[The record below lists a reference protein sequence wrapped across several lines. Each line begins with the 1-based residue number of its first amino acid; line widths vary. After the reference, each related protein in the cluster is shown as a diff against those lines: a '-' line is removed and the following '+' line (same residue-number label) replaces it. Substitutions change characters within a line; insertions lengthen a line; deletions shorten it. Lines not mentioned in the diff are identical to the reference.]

1 MNNLLSKKL
10 KEVIER
16 EVFIKNSQE
25 QIGFHE
31 DPDAWIFDFRNVL
44 MRGEIA
50 DAVSEIFYE
59 TQKDTYPFQLGT
71 LEVAGIPLVTSLMN
85 KFYHKGHTDIG
96 AFFIRKSRKKTA
108 LMRMVEGEI
117 EHGKNIL
124 LVDDVL
130 NTGSSFWRQ
139 IEVLNALGYKVEK
152 VWSIIRYRDLD
163 YYQRFHDQG
172 IKIESLYTL
181 NDFTKSLGGSVHNL
195 VMKNPPPPAMPFE
208 LEWIFKSK
216 NPSYGHVV
224 SKSQPTMDEQNI
236 YFGSDNKTFWAINQK
251 DGAVSWKYTVGPHIK
266 RKSIFSNPVIYKD
279 MVIFG
284 SYDGNVYA
292 LNRHTGEKKWIS
304 FEADWVGSSPALA
317 EDINIVFIGLEFG
330 LMKKRG
336 GIIALNGDTGKTIWF
351 DTHPAYTH
359 SSPCYIPKHTE
370 VVIGSNDCV
379 VRMYDARTGAKK
391 WEFTTFGGARYD
403 TNKDAGFGEGDIK
416 EGFAYS
422 EKHDYII
429 FGSIDSC
436 LYILERK
443 TGHLVHH
450 YKSLFGIYSTPY
462 IYKDRVY
469 FTSTDKNVRCLDLR
483 TFKVLFEKNLDETRI
498 FSTPTVINEKLYVG
512 TNAARLHELDPDTG
526 ERLGY
531 FQALERITNTVIY
544 NQATEDY
551 YLPTYANEIIKL
563 KRKG

>member
-10 KEVIER
+10 KGVIER
-16 EVFIKNSQE
+16 KVFIKNSQE

-31 DPDAWIFDFRNVL
+31 DPDAWIFDFRRVL
-44 MRGEIA
+44 MRGEVA
-50 DAVSEIFYE
+50 DTVSEIFYE
-59 TQKDTYPFQLGT
+59 THKNTYPFQLGA

-85 KFYHKGHTDIG
+85 KFYHKDHTDIN

-117 EHGKNIL
+117 EHGKNII

-152 VWSIIRYRDLD
+152 VWSIIQYRDLD
-163 YYQRFHDQG
+163 YYQRFHDLG

-181 NDFTKSLGGSVHNL
+181 NDFTKSLGGSVQNL
-195 VMKNPPPPAMPFE
+195 LMKNPPPLAMPFE

-236 YFGSDNKTFWAINQK
+236 YFGSDNRTFWAINQK
-251 DGAVSWKYTVGPHIK
+251 DGSISWKYTVGPHIK

-330 LMKKRG
+330 LIKKRG

-370 VVIGSNDCV
+370 VVIGSNDGV

-422 EKHDYII
+422 EKHGYII
-429 FGSIDSC
+429 FGSIDSF

-443 TGHLVHH
+443 TGHLAHH
-450 YKSLFGIYSTPY
+450 YKCLFGIYSTPY

-469 FTSTDKNVRCLDLR
+469 FTSTDKNARCLDLR

-544 NQATEDY
+544 NQATEAY